1 MLIDSQ
7 SNTKLVQGFA
17 KIRAANSVPE
27 ADAGDETLIALA
39 ATVAIDPQTRRDA
52 THINFVTLD
61 PASSTDLDQ
70 AFAVD
75 RAGDNIVLY
84 YAIADIGAFVV
95 RGGLIEAQAF
105 ARGVTVYSPDGS
117 TPLYPRVLSSNRA
130 SLLPDGPRPAI
141 LLTVHID
148 PQGVSTLQNAQRAC
162 VRSRAKLAYETIK
175 IDQLSADTLELA
187 RRIALAE
194 NNRGAFRVDRPEQ
207 QVVTDA
213 NVPAGIRLQFSPKL
227 ASEDKNAALSLATN
241 LAVANY
247 FIAKGIG
254 LFRVMDEPGE
264 REIKSLRAQAK
275 ALQID
280 WPSDQSLHQL
290 VSQINHLDQV
300 QSKSLKYAAFA
311 MAIRRAGGGAR
322 YMQWPA
328 PQVPSD
334 VKNQNASQTLK
345 PWHSAIAASYAHAT
359 APMRRLADRY
369 VLDLLV
375 AQFANDTQTIE
386 SLKPVLVQLPAI
398 MEAAERRAAKVDREC
413 IDLIEA
419 TMLLPLIGTE
429 LLATVIDITPDNWKV
444 EIQTP
449 AVVWRIRATQGRQ
462 AQYGDEVRVK
472 VIKDEVREV
481 DLQLLDALIVSVQ

>member
-1 MLIDSQ
+1 MLIDLQ

-17 KIRAANSVPE
+17 NIRASNSVPQV
-27 ADAGDETLIALA
+27 DAADETLTALA
-39 ATVAIDPQTRRDA
+39 ASVAIDPQARRDA
-52 THINFVTLD
+52 TDINFVTLD

-70 AFAVD
+70 AFAVNRD
-75 RAGDNIVLY
+75 GDNIILY
-84 YAIADIGAFVV
+84 YAIADIGAFVP
-95 RGGLIEAQAF
+95 RGGPIEAQAF

-117 TPLYPRVLSSNRA
+117 TPLYPRILSSNRA

-141 LLTVHID
+141 LLTVRID
-148 PQGVSTLQNAQRAC
+148 PQGTSTLQNAQRAT

-187 RRIALAE
+187 KRIALAE

-207 QVVTDA
+207 QVVIDA
-213 NVPAGIRLQFSPKL
+213 NAPAGIRLQFSPKL

-275 ALQID
+275 ALKID
-280 WPSDQSLHQL
+280 WPSNQSLHQL
-290 VSQINHLDQV
+290 VSQINRLDPV
-300 QSKSLKYAAFA
+300 QSQSLKYSAFA

-334 VKNQNASQTLK
+334 TKNPNASQTLK

-375 AQFANDTQTIE
+375 ALFSNDMQTIE

-419 TMLLPLIGTE
+419 TMLVPLIGTE

-472 VIKDEVREV
+472 VIQDETRGV
-481 DLQLLDALIVSVQ
+481 DLQLLDAPTVPTR